1 MHTIQYCSAIDVLTL
16 ALMRG
21 HSSMAVWE
29 TGSQLWQVLLDD
41 TLISASGLPYN
52 KLNSMM
58 SKLVGS
64 CSTEDA
70 KIIFESLLSE
80 DVRHYYLTPI

>member
-1 MHTIQYCSAIDVLTL
+1 
-16 ALMRG
+16 
-21 HSSMAVWE
+21 MAVWQ

-41 TLISASGLPYN
+41 ISISAGGLPYN

-58 SKLVGS
+58 SKLVAS

-80 DVRHYYLTPI
+80 DVRHHPYNIIVIH

>member
-1 MHTIQYCSAIDVLTL
+1 
-16 ALMRG
+16 
-21 HSSMAVWE
+21 MAVWE

-58 SKLVGS
+58 SKLVES